1 MYTLKILQPL
11 QQDFKSV
18 SDHSGTVCMTEL
30 KLQIDNPFLP
40 INKFWQNIMIQQK
53 LTRKMIYLTIF
64 TILKIVI

>member
-30 KLQIDNPFLP
+30 KLPIDNPFLP
-40 INKFWQNIMIQQK
+40 INKFWLNIMIQQK